1 MKPEDT
7 LDLDRAHALMMAVL
21 DGECTEADRRELD
34 AHLARRPELHDEW
47 NRLRRVKEVTMNMG
61 LAAPPEE
68 VWDRYRRSVL
78 HRAER
83 GIAWTLIAVGGAILG
98 AVALWQGLEA
108 WLAAE
113 LPPLIKLA
121 SGALMVGG
129 ALLLVSVIRERWTL
143 SRRDPYSKGV
153 LR

>member
-21 DGECTEADRRELD
+21 DGECTDLDRRELES
-34 AHLARRPELHDEW
+34 HLARRPELNDEW
-47 NRLRRVKEVTMNMG
+47 NRLRRVKEVTVTMG
-61 LAAPPEE
+61 IAQPPEE

-78 HRAER
+78 HRTER
-83 GIAWTLIAVGGAILG
+83 GIAWTLIAVGGAVLASI
-98 AVALWQGLEA
+98 ALWRWLEG
-108 WLAAE
+108 WLASD
-113 LPPLIKLA
+113 LPPLVKFA

-129 ALLLVSVIRERWTL
+129 ALLLVSVCRERWTL